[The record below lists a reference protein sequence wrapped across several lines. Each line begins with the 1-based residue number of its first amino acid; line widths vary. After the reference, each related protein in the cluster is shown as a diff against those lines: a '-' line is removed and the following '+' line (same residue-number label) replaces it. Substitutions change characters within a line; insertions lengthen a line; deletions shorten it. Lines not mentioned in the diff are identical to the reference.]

1 MTHCGDLRLFV
12 RVKTSEKKKRS
23 EIACVNLQSEC
34 REGSEF
40 FGFFSLHNTPRAL
53 SLFLD
58 RGPKTLSR
66 RASIDRSARI
76 SVSVNAKRRRDPF
89 GSLRAP
95 PRFFFFFAT
104 PPSLDRSSSSNLAS
118 LTP

>member
-40 FGFFSLHNTPRAL
+40 FGFFSLHNTPRSLSRPWSQDAL
-53 SLFLD
+53 SPSFH
-58 RGPKTLSR
+58 RP
-66 RASIDRSARI
+66 IRSH
-76 SVSVNAKRRRDPF
+76 
-89 GSLRAP
+89 LR
-95 PRFFFFFAT
+95 
-104 PPSLDRSSSSNLAS
+104 L
-118 LTP
+118 